1 MSITENSSKVNINND
16 YQAMIAAGL
25 RQEWNLKSFLPNAD
39 LSGPLE
45 RIKLSPVDSMWA

>member
-1 MSITENSSKVNINND
+1 MNINND

-25 RQEWNLKSFLPNAD
+25 RQEWNLNSFLPNAD
-39 LSGPLE
+39 LSGSRE